1 MNSRLPAWLAAS
13 GSRPF
18 AWGVCDCCTWVCDW
32 VVAAQGVDP
41 AAAWRGA
48 CASARDAARILRGRG
63 LLALAREGC
72 AAAGLA
78 ETRDPLPGDV
88 GVVLTEDGPAMAIR
102 TRTGW
107 AIKAGQGFGVRA
119 APMLAAWRVE
129 CRS

>member
-1 MNSRLPAWLAAS
+1 
-13 GSRPF
+13 
-18 AWGVCDCCTWVCDW
+18 

-88 GVVLTEDGPAMAIR
+88 GVVLTEDGPAR
-102 TRTGW
+102 TVRTGAGW